1 MGDELPAT
9 NAHLLHYRAWRGTF
23 RHPLAGVWPIARVSL
38 AMLFRRRLF
47 WWLYVAGLL
56 IFFMFFFG
64 TFLLDW
70 AQTQI
75 LQTTFQIGKLQPEQ
89 VVRALRQGVS
99 VLNGSQ
105 ETYAYFFLYQGVMI
119 MVILALAG
127 SVLVGNDFN
136 FGSLPFYLAK
146 PLSRWHY
153 LLGKGLAVGILV
165 NLLTT
170 LPALLLFAQH
180 GLDDWEY
187 VVDPNYFTRN
197 ETGHGP
203 AGIPLLLGI
212 VAYGLLLTVFLS
224 LMLVAT
230 ASWVRRT
237 MPLIMV
243 WTTIFLFFRLLSS
256 ILVDGLGYHESWRLI
271 DLWNSLRLVGC
282 TFLGFEHRRIV
293 PAPQPPVWQAVVS
306 LGALSLLCLSY
317 LNRRTRAVEIV
328 K

>member
-1 MGDELPAT
+1 MVEHQEAT
-9 NAHLLHYRAWRGTF
+9 DLHLLHYRAWRGTF
-23 RHPLAGVWPIARVSL
+23 RAPLAAVWPIARISL
-38 AMLFRRRLF
+38 VMLFRRKLF
-47 WWLYVAGLL
+47 WWLYAAGLL
-56 IFFMFFFG
+56 IFMMFFFG

-70 AQTQI
+70 AETQI
-75 LQTTFQIGKLQPEQ
+75 LQTTFQIGKLNPSE
-89 VVRALRQGVS
+89 VARALKQGVT

-105 ETYAYFFLYQGVMI
+105 DTYAYFFLYQGVMI

-170 LPALLLFAQH
+170 LPAVLLFAQH
-180 GLDDWEY
+180 GLGDWEY
-187 VVDPNYFTRN
+187 VVDPDYFVRN
-197 ETGHGP
+197 ETGRGP

-212 VAYGLLLTVFLS
+212 FAYGLLLTVFLS

-230 ASWVRRT
+230 AVWVRRT

-243 WTTIFLFFRLLSS
+243 WTTAFLFFRQLSS
-256 ILVDGLGYHESWRLI
+256 ILVDGLGYDEAWRLI
-271 DLWNSLRLVGC
+271 DLWNDLRLVGC

-293 PAPQPPVWQAVVS
+293 PVPQPPVWQAALV
-306 LGALSLLCLSY
+306 LGAVSLLCLSY
-317 LNRRTRAVEIV
+317 VNRRTRAVEIV